1 MMGKEGGWRA
11 ISSALFL
18 LDNKVTL
25 VPNGGLTMKPKKSPF
40 QPHALLWWVAIISLA
55 VSIALYFLLGAQA
68 EIDVG
73 MRSQRMVF
81 PLVGIV
87 IAGVCLIAGTA
98 GRWFYPK

>member
-1 MMGKEGGWRA
+1 MTANGDGLKRTTYSA
-11 ISSALFL
+11 FFLDSSYPFMVNLQSL
-18 LDNKVTL
+18 
-25 VPNGGLTMKPKKSPF
+25 MKPTKSPF
-40 QPHALLWWVAIISLA
+40 QPHALLWWVAIISLV

-73 MRSQRMVF
+73 MRSQRMIF